1 MSPDKLWKKAERV
14 ICRMFGGTRRGP
26 MGRGECDCYHDWL
39 SIEIKC
45 RDKMPAYILEWM
57 EQAEANAEPGKL
69 PLVVWH
75 KVGALYMDSLVFL
88 RAVDFLDWFNG
99 ASASGGDEE
108 LPFTDLEGD
117 DDE

>member
-1 MSPDKLWKKAERV
+1 MDKLWKKAERV